1 MANEST
7 QAQVVIVTGAGSGI
21 GREIALDLSGRGCK
35 LVLTGRRREPLE
47 ETARFLVGDPLVVS
61 ADIRKPA
68 DAHCIIDE
76 TIRHFGRLDVLINNA
91 GAAPCMSIDKHTPAI
106 IDDTFAVNALGP
118 AYLIARA
125 WKVWEDQNAGDHA
138 AGRNPGGGCIVNI
151 SSMATVD
158 PFPGLFAYAAAKG
171 ALSTMIKSCHN
182 EGKDLGIRAF
192 CVSPGAV
199 ETAMLRAIVD
209 SDMLPHDRTLSP
221 KAVAVI
227 VAECIA
233 GLRDD
238 VAGQVLLLPSP

>member
-1 MANEST
+1 MAN
-7 QAQVVIVTGAGSGI
+7 QATPAQIVVVTGAGSGI

-35 LVLTGRRREPLE
+35 IVLAGRRREPLE
-47 ETARFLVGDPLVVS
+47 ETATFLAGESLVVV
-61 ADIRKPA
+61 ADVRKSE
-68 DAHCIIDE
+68 DARRIIDE
-76 TIRHFGRLDVLINNA
+76 AVKRFGRLDVLINNA
-91 GAAPCMSIDKHTPAI
+91 GAAPCMPIDKHTPAI
-106 IDDTFAVNALGP
+106 IEDTFAVNALGP

-125 WKVWEDQNAGDHA
+125 WKVWEDQNAADHA
-138 AGRNPGGGCIVNI
+138 AGRAPGGGCIINI

-192 CVSPGAV
+192 CVSPGSV

-221 KAVAVI
+221 KAVAII
-227 VAECIA
+227 VAECIS

-238 VAGQVLLLPSP
+238 VSGQVLLLPSP